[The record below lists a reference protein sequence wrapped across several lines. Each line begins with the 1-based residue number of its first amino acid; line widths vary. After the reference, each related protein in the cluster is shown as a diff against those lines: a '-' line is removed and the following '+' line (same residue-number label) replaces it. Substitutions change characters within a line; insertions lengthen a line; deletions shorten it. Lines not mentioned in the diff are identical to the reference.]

1 MNILL
6 KLIFIFII
14 AIIITIIIVRLFF
27 YIMLAIV
34 SKIPILNGQPIKFEK
49 KNPTYYKKEEDEL
62 LRDQKLEEKK
72 LEQEL
77 ESIIKQ
83 HPNAKNLINTKNKEI
98 LKNADRFS
106 NVQSLIADK
115 NKEIEHSINNKNNIY
130 VKKNVGFWTNLVLGN
145 KLSNIID
152 TAKSMNA
159 NNEGFWTNL
168 VLANRRS
175 RERGDISRGK

>member
-1 MNILL
+1 MDIFNVSFIYILFGWKSFLFSVMFFGKKNI
-6 KLIFIFII
+6 K
-14 AIIITIIIVRLFF
+14 IIVDVNSL
-27 YIMLAIV
+27 II
-34 SKIPILNGQPIKFEK
+34 
-49 KNPTYYKKEEDEL
+49 
-62 LRDQKLEEKK
+62 
-72 LEQEL
+72 L

-98 LKNADRFS
+98 LKNANRFS
-106 NVQSLIADK
+106 NVQSLIIDK